1 MANRLNAF
9 NSTRLIA
16 SGRLLLA
23 EFLFFCAAT
32 DPGNAGFRP
41 EWDDAIAL
49 GYLALSLVVMTV
61 VWRSWW
67 ADFVLFPAVFAFDIV
82 VFLLLPWS
90 LHPQW
95 ASFSI
100 AAVAIAAFIL
110 LCSSVRWNWRTTVI
124 FAVGLNLAGVGLS
137 FVRDIGFG
145 AGALELAS
153 VDVGEDMRRLL
164 LLALVS
170 LFIVWAGLRLN
181 DPRLG
186 KFSPQHSPIGQPF
199 QGEVLRAALGAS
211 AAASGALVWT
221 DKDAGGT
228 TVMRLGS
235 QGGMTSSEIAEVL
248 PDAGNIEA
256 LPVLFDLP
264 RGRAINVTEDE
275 EFAAHR
281 NAIFETGLL
290 QQLRFASG
298 ISVPLDGVTGH
309 GRLVLSGIP
318 LMSWD
323 HLRLAQ
329 ALGSEVAHALDR
341 EAFELSAREAALSRL
356 RQTVARDLHD
366 SVAQSLAGA
375 RFWLRALRARTA
387 KDPVL
392 SEEIAQVETA
402 FESENMHIRELIGQL
417 RRSEQI
423 PGQRSL
429 TDDLGALLETLGLH
443 WRIETS
449 MNGLADALPVPYR
462 LSFEVQQIVRE
473 AVANAVRHG
482 QASKVELTLGRN
494 GKGLHLAVADNG
506 VGFGAMQNG
515 AAPVSISERV
525 QGLGGTIEVS
535 SSGTGARL
543 DLHFPGGAR
552 Q

>member
-1 MANRLNAF
+1 MVNRLNAF

-32 DPGNAGFRP
+32 DPGNVGFRP
-41 EWDDAIAL
+41 EWDDMVAL
-49 GYLALSLVVMTV
+49 GYLALSLLVMTV

-67 ADFVLFPAVFAFDIV
+67 ADFILFPAIFALDIV
-82 VFLLLPWS
+82 IFLILPWS

-95 ASFSI
+95 ASFSV

-110 LCSSVRWNWRTTVI
+110 LCSSVRWNWRTTVV

-137 FVRDIGFG
+137 YSHEFNLTGGGIGT
-145 AGALELAS
+145 S
-153 VDVGEDMRRLL
+153 TIHVGEDMRRLL

-170 LFIVWAGLRLN
+170 LFIVWAGLRLT

-186 KFSPQHSPIGQPF
+186 KFAPQRSAVGQPF
-199 QGEVLRAALGAS
+199 LGEVLRAALNAS
-211 AAASGALVWT
+211 TAISGAIVWT
-221 DKDAGGT
+221 DKDAGGATAVRLDSHGTMT
-228 TVMRLGS
+228 TN
-235 QGGMTSSEIAEVL
+235 EI
-248 PDAGNIEA
+248 DAGPDVEGSIEA
-256 LPVLFDLP
+256 WPLLFDLP
-264 RGRAINVTEDE
+264 RNRAINITEE
-275 EFAAHR
+275 GEFAANR
-281 NAIFETGLL
+281 KARLDTGLL
-290 QQLRFASG
+290 PRLGFDSG
-298 ISVPLDGVTGH
+298 ISVPLDGATGG
-309 GRLVLSGIP
+309 GRLVLTGIP

-341 EAFELSAREAALSRL
+341 DAFELSAREAALARL

-366 SVAQSLAGA
+366 SVAQSLSGA
-375 RFWLRALRARTA
+375 RFWLRALRSRTA
-387 KDPVL
+387 KDKEL
-392 SEEIAQVETA
+392 SDEIGQVETA
-402 FESENMHIRELIGQL
+402 FESENLHIRELIRQL
-417 RRSEQI
+417 RRADQV

-429 TDDLGALLETLGLH
+429 TDDLGALLETLGMH
-443 WRIETS
+443 WRIETGL
-449 MNGLADALPVPYR
+449 NGLADPLPVPYR

-494 GKGLHLAVADNG
+494 GSGLHLAVADNG
-506 VGFGAMQNG
+506 TGFTTGENG

-525 QGLGGTIEVS
+525 ATLGGTIKVNS
-535 SSGTGARL
+535 SNAGARL
-543 DLHFPGGAR
+543 ELHFPAGAR